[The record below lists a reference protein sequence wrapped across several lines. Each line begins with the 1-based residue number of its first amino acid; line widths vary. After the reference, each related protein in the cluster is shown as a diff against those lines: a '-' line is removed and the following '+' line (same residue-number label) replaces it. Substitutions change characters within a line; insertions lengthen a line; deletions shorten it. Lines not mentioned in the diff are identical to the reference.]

1 MKNVNKKILM
11 MLIASLLV
19 LFFMAGTAKICAVQT
34 LASGCETVPKIIIDP
49 GHGGADG
56 GAVGIDGL
64 HEKDVNLAVS
74 LKLRDI
80 LILNGYDVIM
90 TRDED
95 CSIHDN
101 GINGLKAQ
109 KTSDMHNR
117 LKIMNEH
124 PDAVF
129 VSIHQ
134 NKFEEE
140 SSWGTQVFY
149 SNNNQASQQLAQII
163 QDNAVVFIQ
172 PENHRK
178 IKQAENNLFLLYN
191 AEIPAVMVECGFISN
206 RVECAKLQNDDYQNQ
221 LSYIIFYS
229 IDEFLKLCSQPSAV
243 V

>member
-1 MKNVNKKILM
+1 MKQINKKVLLVIFFLLLAIILM
-11 MLIASLLV
+11 
-19 LFFMAGTAKICAVQT
+19 AGAFKICAVQT
-34 LASGCETVPKIIIDP
+34 AAGGCETVPKIVIDP

-64 HEKDVNLAVS
+64 HEKDVNLEVS

-90 TRDED
+90 TRNED

-117 LKIMNEH
+117 LKIMKEN

-149 SNNNQASQQLAQII
+149 SQNNKESQQLAQII
-163 QDNAVVFIQ
+163 QDNTICFIQ

-191 AEIPAVMVECGFISN
+191 AEIPAVMIECGFISN
-206 RVECAKLQNDDYQNQ
+206 RAECAKLQTEDYQNQ
-221 LSYIIFYS
+221 LSYVIFYS
-229 IDEFLKLCSQPSAV
+229 INEFLKLCSQPSTAV
-243 V
+243 